1 MSIRRLGALAALVFV
16 IAACSPG
23 TEGGGGQ
30 LEGTKWVLGSFSQ
43 DGSLTILPET
53 LYADAQF
60 DANRLTGFAG
70 CNEFSALYR
79 AGGRTLLV
87 GKPAMT
93 LMACDE
99 ASMAFEQAYLSLL
112 GQSRFY
118 TSRANTLTVYD
129 GDRNTLLVFD
139 AAPRNP
145 LLGKWIVESYGVE
158 PSTVVAV
165 LPDTEIDVVFN
176 VLSVGGF
183 AGCNSFS
190 GTYGTNG
197 NGVRVSP
204 LATTRLACEQAVM
217 DQETAFLEA
226 FQGASFIESRGQR
239 LNLTDR
245 KGQLVVGLVRPSEV
259 LPETSPSPS
268 PAEPTAKPTT
278 APTAAPTAKPTAAPT
293 AVPTAKPTAA
303 PTVAPTA
310 APTPKPTAKPTTAP
324 SPSLPAEV
332 PPTAQCKLMP
342 PDGPVVATIVYPGTW
357 FTTTDPA
364 AVACRYF
371 DPEPI
376 EVPADLSTLVVA
388 VRADAIAK
396 NYQEVVGK
404 ATDATLWKVAQKTEF
419 NVRGTAVTC
428 VNAISNSET
437 TGLPVGTGSYSCMA
451 NVQTAGTVLIWTTG
465 MPDDPVFQSNSA
477 LVTLMT
483 EASTFTAPG

>member
-1 MSIRRLGALAALVFV
+1 MSIRRLGALAALVLV

-30 LEGTKWVLGSFSQ
+30 LEGTKWVLDSYSDAGT
-43 DGSLTILPET
+43 LTILPET

-60 DANRLTGFAG
+60 DAHRLTGFSG
-70 CNEFSALYR
+70 CNTYSALYQDG
-79 AGGRTLLV
+79 ARTLLI
-87 GKPAMT
+87 GKPAATM
-93 LMACDE
+93 MACDE
-99 ASMAFEQAYLSLL
+99 ASMTFEQAFLTLL
-112 GQSRFY
+112 DQSRFY
-118 TSRANTLTVYD
+118 TSRRETLTIY
-129 GDRNTLLVFD
+129 GADRATLLVFK
-139 AAPRNP
+139 AAPQNP
-145 LLGKWIVESYGVE
+145 LLGKWNVESYGIE
-158 PSTVVAV
+158 PSTIVAI
-165 LPDTEIDVVFN
+165 LPGTEVDVVFN

-197 NGVRVSP
+197 DAVRISP
-204 LATTRLACEQAVM
+204 LAATRLACEQAVM
-217 DQETAFLEA
+217 DQEAAFLQA
-226 FQGASFIESRGQR
+226 FQGAALIEPRGQR

-245 KGQLVVGLVRPSEV
+245 KGQLVVGLVRPSAV
-259 LPETSPSPS
+259 APEASPSPS
-268 PAEPTAKPTT
+268 PAEATSKPTAAPTATPTAKPTA

-293 AVPTAKPTAA
+293 T
-303 PTVAPTA
+303 APTA

-332 PPTAQCKLMP
+332 PPTAQCKLLP

-371 DPEPI
+371 DPAPI

-396 NYQEVVGK
+396 AYQEVVSK
-404 ATDATLWKVAQKTEF
+404 ATDTTLWKVSQKAEF
-419 NVRGTAVTC
+419 NVRGAAVTC
-428 VNAISNSET
+428 VSAISNSEA

-451 NVQTAGTVLIWTTG
+451 DVQTAGTVLIWTTG
-465 MPDDPVFQSNSA
+465 MPDDPVFQSNAA